1 MNITNRQLHWE
12 KVYDSKSSESVSWY
26 QPSPLTSLEFI
37 RLYELPLTAKIID
50 VGGGDSVLVD
60 ALLDLG
66 YVDITVLDISATAID
81 KAKQRL
87 GERAA
92 SVTWIVSDILQFQP
106 NAQYDFWHDRA
117 TFHFLTEDKEID
129 TYMDLLNRALKTG
142 GRLLLGTFS
151 EEGPDQCSGLPIRKY
166 SESKMEER
174 LHAYF
179 EKIKCVTVDHIT
191 PAANIQS
198 FLFCGFRK
206 N

>member
-1 MNITNRQLHWE
+1 MSINDRQLHWE
-12 KVYDSKSSESVSWY
+12 QVYHTKSSESVSWY
-26 QPSPLTSLEFI
+26 QPSPLTSLEFV

-50 VGGGDSVLVD
+50 IGGGDSMLVD

-81 KAKQRL
+81 KAKKRL
-87 GERAA
+87 GERADF
-92 SVTWIVSDILQFQP
+92 VTWIVSDILTFQP
-106 NAQYDFWHDRA
+106 EVQYDFWHDRA
-117 TFHFLTEDKEID
+117 TFHFLTDDKEID
-129 TYMDLLNRALKTG
+129 TYLALLNRALKPG

-166 SESKMEER
+166 SESKMQER
-174 LHAYF
+174 LQAFF

-191 PAANIQS
+191 PAAKIQS
-198 FLFCGFRK
+198 FIFCGFRK